1 MTDHP
6 VNEGNPVSS
15 TGHEWP
21 CIGYYQ
27 SSTEKDRT
35 DRCTCGLKNRMV
47 LGRFERRTRWPMRLG
62 AAGAV
67 TGRAVSKDLA
77 GRYQPVT
84 VYQRK
89 SSKLRQ
95 LLGIGGW
102 FAGVSYVVAYLTH
115 TPILVDAID
124 WVREAPAEQVAG
136 GTVTLVI
143 FWGTCKIIGRAIRI
157 GQNRTRIVYVT
168 PRGDE
173 QSRSPQPL
181 LFTESGT
188 GKTSAGTTKGER
200 DD

>member
-6 VNEGNPVSS
+6 TNSVST
-15 TGHEWP
+15 TGHQWP
-21 CIGYYQ
+21 NIGDYELP
-27 SSTEKDRT
+27 TEKNRT
-35 DRCTCGLKNRMV
+35 ARCTSGVKDRVM
-47 LGRFERRTRWPMRLG
+47 LGRAEQGTRWPMRLG
-62 AAGAV
+62 SAGAV
-67 TGRAVSKDLA
+67 TGRAVSDDLA

-102 FAGVSYVVAYLTH
+102 IAGVSYVVAFLTQ
-115 TPILVDAID
+115 TSILVDGIE

-157 GQNRTRIVYVT
+157 GQNRTRLVYVT
-168 PRGDE
+168 SGDDE
-173 QSRSPQPL
+173 QLRSPQPVIFL
-181 LFTESGT
+181 GSGT
-188 GKTSAGTTKGER
+188 GKTRSEVNTEAGGNQ
-200 DD
+200 

>member
-1 MTDHP
+1 MTDRP
-6 VNEGNPVSS
+6 TNPVSS
-15 TGHEWP
+15 TGHQWP

-27 SSTEKDRT
+27 TSTEKDRT
-35 DRCTCGLKNRMV
+35 ERCTCGVKDRVM
-47 LGRFERRTRWPMRLG
+47 LGRAERRTRWPMRLG
-62 AAGAV
+62 SVGAV
-67 TGRAVSKDLA
+67 TGKAVSEDLA

-102 FAGVSYVVAYLTH
+102 IAGVSYVVAYLTQ
-115 TPILVDAID
+115 TPILVDAVD

-157 GQNRTRIVYVT
+157 GQNRTRLVYVT
-168 PRGDE
+168 SADGE
-173 QSRSPQPL
+173 QVRSPQPL
-181 LFTESGT
+181 LFIGSGT
-188 GKTSAGTTKGER
+188 GKTRAEANTEVGGNE
-200 DD
+200 